1 MNPAP
6 PARPAAP
13 RLATDLAKTL
23 NLSDAGKALL
33 NATLTVRQY
42 FDALVGAGHHQDAI
56 RFLAA
61 ALPKRESVW
70 WGVACAREVLKA
82 LPEPQAKALAA
93 AERWVKDPTE
103 GNRRSA
109 GAAAEAAGYGNPPG
123 SLAAGAFWSGGS
135 LAPANLPAVLPRDD
149 LTGVAVGAAL
159 VLASVADPEK
169 AAAARKRFLALGA
182 DVAAGKSKW

>member
-6 PARPAAP
+6 PARPTAP
-13 RLATDLAKTL
+13 RLAADLAKTL

-33 NATLTVRQY
+33 TPALTVRQF
-42 FDALVGAGHHQDAI
+42 FDALVSAGHQQDAI
-56 RFLAA
+56 RFLAL

-70 WGVACAREVLKA
+70 WGVACVREVLRG
-82 LPEPQAKALAA
+82 LPESQAKALAA
-93 AERWVKDPTE
+93 TERWVKDPTE

-109 GAAAEAAGYGNPPG
+109 GAAASDAGYGNPPG

-135 LAPANLPAVLPRDD
+135 MAPPNLPAVLPRED

-159 VLASVADPEK
+159 VIAAVADPAK
-169 AAAARKRFLALGA
+169 ATTARQRFLALGA
-182 DVAAGKSKW
+182 DVVAGKSRW